1 MASKRGLSIDEK
13 KKRMLEF
20 FHEKQD
26 FFQLKDVEKI
36 CSAEKGITVN
46 TIKDIL
52 TSLVDD
58 GHVDS
63 EKIGT
68 SVYYWS
74 FPSKAIK
81 NRKETLVNLG
91 KETETETAKN
101 LLMKDKLEKFK
112 ATEDDDEKRQK
123 LQEECTSLE
132 IQKNKLLKELEL
144 YKENDPELFNKLK
157 LSIELCKKACNRWV
171 ENIFSLKSWLKNK
184 FRIDESVIDKQ
195 FEIPSDLD
203 YIS

>member
-13 KKRMLEF
+13 KKRMIEF

-36 CSAEKGITVN
+36 CSTEKGITIN

-58 GHVDS
+58 GQVDS

-81 NRKETLVNLG
+81 NRKETLANIE
-91 KETETETAKN
+91 KETGSETTKN
-101 LLMKDKLEKFK
+101 ALMKEKLERFK
-112 ATEDDDEKRQK
+112 ATDDDDEKRQQ
-123 LQEECTSLE
+123 LQEECMDLE
-132 IQKNKLLKELEL
+132 AQKSKLLKELEL
-144 YKENDPELFNKLK
+144 YKENDPELFNGLK
-157 LSIELCKKACNRWV
+157 LSTEASKKACNRWI

>member
-1 MASKRGLSIDEK
+1 MASKRGLSTDEK

-36 CSAEKGITVN
+36 CSTEKGITVN

-52 TSLVDD
+52 TNLVDD

-68 SVYYWS
+68 SVYYWCL
-74 FPSKAIK
+74 PSKALK
-81 NRKETLVNLG
+81 NRKETVANIE
-91 KETETETAKN
+91 KETDFETSKN
-101 LLMKDKLEKFK
+101 AQIKAKLEKFK
-112 ATEDDDEKRQK
+112 AAEDDEEKRQQ
-123 LQEECTSLE
+123 LQEECVKLE
-132 IQKNKLLKELEL
+132 ADKQKLLKELEM
-144 YKENDPELFNKLK
+144 YKENDPDLYNALK
-157 LSIELCKKACNRWV
+157 LGIVTSKKACNRWV